1 MKHLYS
7 IVKNHEQVELTT
19 SLRTAKEAARKV
31 HAELVIEFDPI
42 VTVEK
47 QCVVPIRVYVYCQ
60 NIGIF
65 ETYTTEAFDA
75 SLYAR
80 YYKESPKTLVDNM

>member
-7 IVKNHEQVELTT
+7 IVKDHEQVELTT

-47 QCVVPIRVYVYCQ
+47 QSVVPIRVYVYCQ

-65 ETYTTEAFDA
+65 ETYTTEAFEA

-80 YYKESPKTLVDNM
+80 YYKESYFPLTVK